1 MSVSELGKIIKER
14 RKILR
19 VTQPHLA
26 ELAEISVNTLSK
38 LERGE
43 NNPTINIITKIADI
57 IGMELTLQIKKV

>member
-57 IGMELTLQIKKV
+57 IGMELSLQIKKV

>member
-57 IGMELTLQIKKV
+57 IGMELTLQVKKV

>member
-38 LERGE
+38 LERGQ

>member
-1 MSVSELGKIIKER
+1 MSVPELGKIIKAR

-43 NNPTINIITKIADI
+43 NNPTINIIAKIANI
-57 IGMELTLQIKKV
+57 IGMELTLQVKKV